1 MIGAIVQVAVAA
13 AKDINRTIAG
23 GVEAKRAREDA
34 MNQAQEDVLDIE
46 AQRKEQAESFDKQV
60 RRERRGLAQQ
70 AQDIKQAG
78 MRQEKAQE
86 KAVESRERDI
96 RSKAAEDVFGIGASM
111 GAIEEEE
118 KKLRRLGGR

>member
-23 GVEAKRAREDA
+23 GVQAKRAREDA
-34 MNQAQEDVLDIE
+34 MKQAQEDVLDIE
-46 AQRKEQAESFDKQV
+46 AQRKEQAEKFDKQV

-70 AQDIKQAG
+70 AQDIRQAG
-78 MRQEKAQE
+78 VRQEEAQE
-86 KAVESRERDI
+86 KAVEGRERDI
-96 RSKAAEDVFGIGASM
+96 RSRAAEDAFGIGASM
-111 GAIEEEE
+111 GAVEEEE